1 MAGKP
6 CNYSSSFCVGILP
19 GCDTHIRVEISGE
32 PPCPLILLVQTSG
45 LTLVCYKMNNHHQK
59 HPTTKWKS
67 GSRGINI
74 GLLQNVMPKGFL
86 SNFNIQHV
94 TSCFVAGHFVA
105 ITSFYRSSGGISF
118 CSHMRA
124 APTCSSSWLPTK
136 KLQNVF
142 RVKQQVA
149 TKWFGFFMLSCVIQT
164 RAATKWIHSLTI

>member
-1 MAGKP
+1 
-6 CNYSSSFCVGILP
+6 
-19 GCDTHIRVEISGE
+19 
-32 PPCPLILLVQTSG
+32 
-45 LTLVCYKMNNHHQK
+45 MNNHHQK
-59 HPTTKWKS
+59 HPTTNP

-74 GLLQNVMPKGFL
+74 GLLQNVMPNGFI

-149 TKWFGFFMLSCVIQT
+149 TKCFFFFFNVIMCYPNKSSYKMDSRPHHISPHT
-164 RAATKWIHSLTI
+164 ALKKLLCYKMVALGAFLKPLFSLIKWYKMH